1 MGNSRLAVH
10 SSSVLLFSTPSKSNI
25 KVMDKAM
32 SLPLVSSAYSEVS
45 RVTSP
50 YMESTYN
57 KVSPVVETTLGMV
70 SPVVDSVKTKVEEQV
85 IPHIPASI
93 TETVQ
98 SVQTYAIDN
107 VTAAVEKVDHFA
119 CGGIDQL
126 TEKVPQLKEAT
137 PEFEEIK
144 SSVSTPSR
152 RMGLRRPRRSRRPL
166 SSGL

>member
-1 MGNSRLAVH
+1 MG
-10 SSSVLLFSTPSKSNI
+10 
-25 KVMDKAM
+25 
-32 SLPLVSSAYSEVS
+32 
-45 RVTSP
+45 
-50 YMESTYN
+50 
-57 KVSPVVETTLGMV
+57 VETTLGMV
-70 SPVVDSVKTKVEEQV
+70 SPVMDSVKTKVEEQV

-144 SSVSTPSR
+144 SSVSTFVTTVSR
-152 RMGLRRPRRSRRPL
+152 RWAEYFASFSL
-166 SSGL
+166 SQVALKVVHASLDVV